1 VKKGGVLGASNLEVA
16 KRKRRSRGTGTL
28 GVLLELGLA
37 GITERLIELELL
49 ELVELLELG
58 LPETTV
64 RLGMGV
70 VDVRVNVGVGA
81 SVGVGVGV
89 GGFSEIVG
97 SALDF
102 FSHKIA
108 SLGIA
113 YCSAINAIASC

>member
-1 VKKGGVLGASNLEVA
+1 LLG
-16 KRKRRSRGTGTL
+16 L

-49 ELVELLELG
+49 ELDELLELG

-70 VDVRVNVGVGA
+70 VDVRVSVGA
-81 SVGVGVGV
+81 GVGVGVGV

-102 FSHKIA
+102 FFTQSGRNCLRFLFVCPSGCLLLLARRWHM
-108 SLGIA
+108 SW
-113 YCSAINAIASC
+113 